1 MNTRGSF
8 LILVALVAVVVL
20 AGFRGGADEPATT
33 CRGTFEATMHL
44 GSSRGWRWAAST

>member
-1 MNTRGSF
+1 MNARESF

-20 AGFRGGADEPATT
+20 VASRGSADEPATT
-33 CRGTFEATMHL
+33 CRGTFDATMNL